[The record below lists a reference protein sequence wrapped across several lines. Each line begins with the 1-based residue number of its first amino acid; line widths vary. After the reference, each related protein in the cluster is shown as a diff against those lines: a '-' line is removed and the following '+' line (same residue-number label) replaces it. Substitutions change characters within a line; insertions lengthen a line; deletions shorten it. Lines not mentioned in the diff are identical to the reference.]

1 MRKFDLHRAQPQVA
15 SSWADRRGRS
25 VSVLRR
31 ARLSLGK
38 SRGSCPCIFTERYA
52 PTRPAPGGEFMGS
65 SQKRRRHLAEAREAR
80 EEAAKE
86 RANPVSLATLP
97 CRPPLLVG
105 RCFFQRDDEE
115 VDVWWRWEGTRV
127 GSRPG
132 GKAGKGHRR
141 FVKGLG

>member
-1 MRKFDLHRAQPQVA
+1 
-15 SSWADRRGRS
+15 
-25 VSVLRR
+25 
-31 ARLSLGK
+31 
-38 SRGSCPCIFTERYA
+38 
-52 PTRPAPGGEFMGS
+52 MGS

-141 FVKGLG
+141 FVKGLGWAERMEREGGREGSPQGDALHDCSVGSCTDCC